1 MQAKSGSGTEKSA
14 KALQDV
20 RRNYDKYHW
29 KKKELLGYS
38 LLYTGLAIGLA
49 WLFYQDIRGVVPIG
63 GVVLPVGLKRKNR
76 ELLER
81 QKQRLTAEFTDCIR
95 LVAGGLAAGYSME
108 NAWKNAEPDLEK
120 LYGKEAV
127 MCEELRTLNYGVA
140 VNEPIEKLLLDFAN
154 RSGLED
160 VFSFCQVFSFA
171 KRSGGNL
178 TKIIGNTVKQISDKR
193 EVMQEIETVM
203 SAKRLEQK
211 IMNVIPLLLLAYV
224 SLSSPDFISPL
235 YQNLFGQIV
244 MSICLMV
251 YGFAF
256 LLSEKIIR
264 IGV

>member
-1 MQAKSGSGTEKSA
+1 MKSGKRIGKNAQT
-14 KALQDV
+14 LQEI
-20 RRNYDKYHW
+20 RRKYDRYQWGKG
-29 KKKELLGYS
+29 ELLGYF
-38 LLYTGLAIGLA
+38 LFYIGLSIGLA
-49 WLFYQDIRGVVPIG
+49 WLFYRDIRGAVPIG
-63 GVVLPVGLKRKNR
+63 GIVLPVGLKRKDR

-120 LYGKEAV
+120 LHGREAV

-140 VNEPIEKLLLDFAN
+140 VNEPIEKLLLDFAD

-178 TKIIGNTVKQISDKR
+178 TKIIGNTVKQIGDKR
-193 EVMQEIETVM
+193 EVLQEIETVM
-203 SAKRLEQK
+203 SAKKLEQK
-211 IMNVIPLLLLAYV
+211 IMNIIPLLLLAYV
-224 SLSSPDFISPL
+224 SVSSSDFISPL

-244 MSICLMV
+244 MSICLAV
-251 YGFAF
+251 YGLAF